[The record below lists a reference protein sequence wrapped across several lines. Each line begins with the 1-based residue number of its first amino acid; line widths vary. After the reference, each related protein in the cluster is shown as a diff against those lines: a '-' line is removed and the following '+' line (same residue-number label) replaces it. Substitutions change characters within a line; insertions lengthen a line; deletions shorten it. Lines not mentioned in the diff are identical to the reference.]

1 MRLMVI
7 RRMGSDEIIEV
18 FSRSLEKVDVPSEA
32 KTKISL
38 EFLRN
43 LTEVNSGG
51 NNRAVRK
58 SKKRK

>member
-1 MRLMVI
+1 MVI
-7 RRMGSDEIIEV
+7 RRMGSDEIIEI
-18 FSRSLEKVDVPSEA
+18 FSRSLEKVDVPSEV

-38 EFLRN
+38 EFLRK

>member
-1 MRLMVI
+1 MR
-7 RRMGSDEIIEV
+7 SDEIIEV

-38 EFLRN
+38 EFLRK

>member
-1 MRLMVI
+1 
-7 RRMGSDEIIEV
+7 MGSDEIIEI
-18 FSRSLEKVDVPSEA
+18 FSRSLEKVDVPLEA

-43 LTEVNSGG
+43 LTEVKRGG

-58 SKKRK
+58 SKERK

>member
-1 MRLMVI
+1 
-7 RRMGSDEIIEV
+7 MGSDEIIEI